1 LKTSSGKLCKL
12 LFLGSAVS
20 NPSAFGFGQFVPGFD
35 FLQNLSK
42 TAAQAQPA
50 AAAGMP
56 GMGSWVAPTLSIE
69 DIDKRIQELKSVQ
82 FWLEQNTTALKAT
95 IQAMEVQKMTLT
107 TLQSMNVNMADLAKA
122 FTAKPPSAPSDS
134 SASTSSAAPEATPA
148 APKPSLFTPKPA
160 APEPAQPQPTS
171 AADTVQEPTPQ
182 APAKATADTA
192 AAKPAVDPM
201 QWWGAL
207 TQQFQGIAAAALKDV
222 ADDAMKAGVSA
233 KASRAQAVAPAKPD
247 KTPAKKVV
255 NGVAKKS
262 QAAKA
267 SAKAPAKSARQAPA
281 KVSVKA
287 AVKAA
292 VKTAPKAKSAPRQAS
307 LK

>member
-1 LKTSSGKLCKL
+1 MSD
-12 LFLGSAVS
+12 
-20 NPSAFGFGQFVPGFD
+20 PSAFGFGQFVPGFD

-42 TAAQAQPA
+42 TATQAQPA

-56 GMGSWVAPTLSIE
+56 GMASWVAPTISVE
-69 DIDKRIQELKSVQ
+69 DIDKRIQELKSVL

-122 FTAKPPSAPSDS
+122 FTARPPNAENA
-134 SASTSSAAPEATPA
+134 SASTASPETASPA
-148 APKPSLFTPKPA
+148 SPKPSLFTPKPA
-160 APEPAQPQPTS
+160 PVAPEPAQSQPTTAPD
-171 AADTVQEPTPQ
+171 AAEGAT
-182 APAKATADTA
+182 AKAPSDAATDTT

-222 ADDAMKAGVSA
+222 AAEAMKAGVSA
-233 KASRAQAVAPAKPD
+233 KASRAKPTAPATAGKA
-247 KTPAKKVV
+247 AK
-255 NGVAKKS
+255 GAAKQS

-267 SAKAPAKSARQAPA
+267 SAKSARKAP
-281 KVSVKA
+281 VKA
-287 AVKAA
+287 AVKSAA
-292 VKTAPKAKSAPRQAS
+292 KTKPAPRKAPS
-307 LK
+307 K